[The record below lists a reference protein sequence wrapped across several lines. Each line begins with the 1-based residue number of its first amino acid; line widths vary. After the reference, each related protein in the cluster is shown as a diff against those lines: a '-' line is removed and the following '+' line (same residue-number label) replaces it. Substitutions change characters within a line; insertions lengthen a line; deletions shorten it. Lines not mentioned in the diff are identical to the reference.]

1 MKETRKP
8 SIYFYKNTIS
18 KNLLLFSQK
27 KDEEIC
33 LNSKIK
39 KQRQV
44 PSIQDS
50 SFKMSDNTITR

>member
-39 KQRQV
+39 KQTKT
-44 PSIQDS
+44 S
-50 SFKMSDNTITR
+50 SQYSGFKF